1 MKFVIMR
8 SGFGDYWIG
17 KFDETKVK
25 LPKKV
30 KEFSN
35 YDDALQKALSM
46 NDSIENEDELISAEE
61 NEIEE
66 LDEDMLRWIA

>member
-1 MKFVIMR
+1 MKFVIMK
-8 SGFGDYWIG
+8 SGFGSYWIS

-46 NDSIENEDELISAEE
+46 NDSIENEDELISTEE

-66 LDEDMLRWIA
+66 LSEDMLRWIA